1 MTTQLDDA
9 MDAFE
14 PAVIAVPADDDA
26 ADVPAREINER
37 RAQVENVEL
46 LAHLRGL

>member
-1 MTTQLDDA
+1 MTTLLDDA

-14 PAVIAVPADDDA
+14 PAVLAAPADDADA
-26 ADVPAREINER
+26 DAPAREINER

>member
-14 PAVIAVPADDDA
+14 PAIVAAPLEDEA
-26 ADVPAREINER
+26 ADAPAREINER